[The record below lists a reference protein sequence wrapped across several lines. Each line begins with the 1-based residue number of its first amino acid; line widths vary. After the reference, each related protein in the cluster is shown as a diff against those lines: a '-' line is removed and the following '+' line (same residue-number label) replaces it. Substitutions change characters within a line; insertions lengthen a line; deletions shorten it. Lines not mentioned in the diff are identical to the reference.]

1 MKIFLKRVSG
11 MVKTDEVDKKYS
23 EEELAINR
31 FNFLVFSATY
41 FYTFSLFLLGLHVAG
56 RSMVPF
62 IILYS
67 FVPYLTYRNKLDLAR
82 ILITVCIVAQVLLQA
97 YIL

>member
-11 MVKTDEVDKKYS
+11 LAMADELNRKYS

-31 FNFLVFSATY
+31 FNFFAFTTTY
-41 FYTFSLFLLGLHVAG
+41 FVTFCLFILGFHVGG
-56 RSMVPF
+56 RSQVPF

-67 FVPYLTYRNKLDLAR
+67 FVPYLTYRHKFELAR
-82 ILITVCIVAQVLLQA
+82 IQISVCIVAQLLLL
-97 YIL
+97 YYFV